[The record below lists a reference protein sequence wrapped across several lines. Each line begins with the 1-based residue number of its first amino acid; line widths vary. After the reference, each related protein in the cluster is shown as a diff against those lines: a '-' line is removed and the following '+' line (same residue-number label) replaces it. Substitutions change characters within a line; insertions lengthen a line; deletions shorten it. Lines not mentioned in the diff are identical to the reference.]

1 MASNHFLSTTF
12 NMPPNV
18 KRLILTTAV
27 VSITI
32 TGTLYGAGLKTNE
45 EIAQVRANPLDRRY
59 PPTCSICEVIAKP
72 APTQTKKRQEESTFD
87 EQYKALQGMRSN
99 LVARKGILENQI
111 QDLDARV
118 LEKQQKGINKED
130 KEQPPGGR

>member
-1 MASNHFLSTTF
+1 
-12 NMPPNV
+12 MPPNI

-45 EIAQVRANPLDRRY
+45 EIAQ
-59 PPTCSICEVIAKP
+59 
-72 APTQTKKRQEESTFD
+72 TKKKQEESTFD
-87 EQYKALQGMRSN
+87 EQYKALHGMRSN
-99 LVARKGILENQI
+99 LVARRGILENQI

-130 KEQPPGGR
+130 KEQPHGGR

>member
-1 MASNHFLSTTF
+1 
-12 NMPPNV
+12 MPPNV

-45 EIAQVRANPLDRRY
+45 EIAQVRANPLDRSY
-59 PPTCSICEVIAKP
+59 PTTSSICEVIAKL

-87 EQYKALQGMRSN
+87 EQYRALQGMRSN

-118 LEKQQKGINKED
+118 LEKQQKGISKED

>member
-1 MASNHFLSTTF
+1 
-12 NMPPNV
+12 MPPNV

-45 EIAQVRANPLDRRY
+45 EIAQ
-59 PPTCSICEVIAKP
+59 
-72 APTQTKKRQEESTFD
+72 TKKRQEESTFD
-87 EQYKALQGMRSN
+87 EQYRALQGMRSN

-118 LEKQQKGINKED
+118 LEKQQKGISKED